1 MLVYLGYDFVN
12 NSYVRMIDV
21 NIVDLIKV
29 TKTILQNIVSVVK
42 TLLTTESIIVNKSEN
57 NKEVPVAP
65 TY

>member
-1 MLVYLGYDFVN
+1 MYLGYDFVN
-12 NSYVRMIDV
+12 NSYVRIIDV

-29 TKTILQNIVSVVK
+29 TKTILQNIVSIVK
-42 TLLTTESIIVNKSEN
+42 TLLITKSIIANKLEN